1 MPTNTASSRTA
12 SEPAEFALE
21 ALAAALRDLLPA
33 EPELDSALERAI
45 ADAQVIA
52 AGAEPADCPRLVTDV
67 LLGEL
72 LIAAATRS
80 VAIPVDITA
89 DAARLA
95 RLDRHQL
102 EFDVGARTLGDVRLS
117 ELPPAAAVEAVL
129 SLVHVLTP
137 STHVSLWRRVSAG
150 RVECLACV
158 GDGVPSRSVYDAA
171 RVSLANP
178 AGCSRRGL
186 LEVVTLPE
194 RGDSVLIAR
203 PRARGR
209 EQVRAFLRLASRS
222 LACAL
227 GRAAALEREQ
237 PVGETLAAASERRLA
252 RIGFD
257 LHDGPIQSLAALI
270 AESRLFGSQLG
281 DLLDG
286 DERQEVVAGR
296 VADLQALI
304 IGLEFELRCMCR
316 SLEAPA
322 VLRSPFE
329 RVIEHEV
336 VTFQL
341 RTGVEPRV
349 ELTGTFDTLTASQR
363 IALLRV
369 IQEALRNV
377 REHSDAAN
385 VSVEVHARPNA
396 TEAVVRNDGP
406 GFDVEAALAR
416 AVKDGRVGLVGMIER
431 IRLLGGRCKVESAV
445 GGPTTV
451 SIHLP
456 RWQPEAA
463 AA

>member
-1 MPTNTASSRTA
+1 VPI
-12 SEPAEFALE
+12 PAE
-21 ALAAALRDLLPA
+21 
-33 EPELDSALERAI
+33 I
-45 ADAQVIA
+45 
-52 AGAEPADCPRLVTDV
+52 G
-67 LLGEL
+67 
-72 LIAAATRS
+72 
-80 VAIPVDITA
+80 A

-95 RLDRHQL
+95 GLDRHQL
-102 EFDVGARTLGDVRLS
+102 EFDVAARTLGDVRLC
-117 ELPPAAAVEAVL
+117 ELPPAAALEAVL
-129 SLVHVLTP
+129 SLVHVLAP

-150 RVECLACV
+150 RVECLACA
-158 GDGVPSRSVYDAA
+158 GIGAPSRSVYDAA
-171 RVSLANP
+171 RVSLAKA

-194 RGDSVLIAR
+194 RADSVLIAR
-203 PRARGR
+203 PRAGGR
-209 EQVRAFLRLASRS
+209 EQTRAFLRLATRS
-222 LACAL
+222 VASAL
-227 GRAAALEREQ
+227 DRAAALEREQ
-237 PVGETLAAASERRLA
+237 PVCETLAAASERRLT

-270 AESRLFGSQLG
+270 AESRLVGSQVG
-281 DLLDG
+281 QILDG
-286 DERQEVVAGR
+286 DERQELVSGR
-296 VADLQALI
+296 VADLQALL

-329 RVIEHEV
+329 RVIEFEAV
-336 VTFQL
+336 AFQL
-341 RTGVEPRV
+341 RTGVEPRI
-349 ELTGTFDTLTASQR
+349 ELTGAFDTLTASQR

-385 VSVEVHARPNA
+385 VSVEVHARANA
-396 TEAVVRNDGP
+396 TEAVVRDDGP

-416 AVKDGRVGLVGMIER
+416 AVKDGRVGLIGMMER
-431 IRLLGGRCKVESAV
+431 IRLLGGRCKVESAA

-463 AA
+463 ATA